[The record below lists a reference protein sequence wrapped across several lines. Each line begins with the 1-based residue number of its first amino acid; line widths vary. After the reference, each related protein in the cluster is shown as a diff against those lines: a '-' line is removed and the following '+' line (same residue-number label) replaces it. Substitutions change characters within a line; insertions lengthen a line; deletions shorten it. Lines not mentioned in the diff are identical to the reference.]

1 MTVVLVT
8 TNLARG
14 GAEIQVT
21 QLAGSLHRRGW
32 NVTVIS
38 LLPLGELADELTALE
53 IPVFSLGM
61 RAGKADVRAVV
72 RLTRIL
78 NKVKPQIVHAHMF
91 HANLLARC
99 VRLICPIP
107 VVLSSIHSMA
117 ESSRKSRS
125 VRGRDWVYCITD
137 WLSDVTVCV
146 SREVAERHVTAHAI
160 SAKRL
165 RVIPNAVDTDRFKP
179 NAAERAAM
187 RDRLGVGEGFTWL
200 AVGRLIWKK
209 DYATMLE
216 ASAKGRA
223 GVLLIAGEGPLET
236 ELRARALDL
245 GIDVRF
251 LGLRQDI
258 PELMNACDG
267 LLLSSVV
274 EGLPVVLLEAAA
286 SGLPSI
292 ATAVGGVCDAVVDR
306 RTGYVVP
313 PSNPAALAEAM
324 TELRELTPEAR
335 KEMSRATR
343 EHAVGHFDLDTVAGR
358 WEQLYAELLAGLDT
372 HGCD

>member
-38 LLPLGELADELTALE
+38 LLPLGELADELAALE

-72 RLTRIL
+72 RLIRIL

-125 VRGRDWVYCITD
+125 VRGRDWVYRITD

-146 SREVAERHVTAHAI
+146 SREVAERHGAAHAI

-179 NAAERAAM
+179 NGAERAAM
-187 RDRLGVGEGFTWL
+187 RNKLGVREGFTWL

-216 ASAKGRA
+216 ASAKRRA

-236 ELRARALDL
+236 ELRARAIDL

-258 PELMNACDG
+258 PDLMNACDG

-313 PSNPAALAEAM
+313 PSNPTALAEAM
-324 TELRELTPEAR
+324 TELIELTPEAR
-335 KEMSRATR
+335 KEMSRAAR

>member
-1 MTVVLVT
+1 MTVVLLT

-38 LLPLGELADELTALE
+38 LLPLGELARELDALE

-72 RLTRIL
+72 RLNRIL

-91 HANLLARC
+91 HANLLARG
-99 VRLICPIP
+99 VRLMCPIP

-125 VRGRDWVYCITD
+125 VRGRDWVYRITD

-146 SREVAERHVTAHAI
+146 SREVAERHVAAHAI

-187 RDRLGVGEGFTWL
+187 RNKLGVGEGFTWL

-216 ASAKGRA
+216 ALAKLRS
-223 GVLLIAGEGPLET
+223 GVLLIAGEGPLEM
-236 ELRARALDL
+236 ELRARAVEL

-292 ATAVGGVCDAVVDR
+292 ATAVGGVRDVVVDR

-324 TELRELTPEAR
+324 TVLIELTPEAR
-335 KEMSRATR
+335 KEMSRAAC
-343 EHAVGHFDLDTVAGR
+343 EHALGYFDLSAVAGH
-358 WEQLYAELLAGLDT
+358 WEQLYAELLSGFDT
-372 HGCD
+372 HGRD